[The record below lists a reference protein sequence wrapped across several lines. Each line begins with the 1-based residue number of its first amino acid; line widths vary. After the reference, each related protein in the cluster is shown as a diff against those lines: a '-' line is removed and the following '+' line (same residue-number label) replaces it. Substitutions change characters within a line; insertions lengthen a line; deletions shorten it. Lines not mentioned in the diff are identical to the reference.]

1 MDGERLAELREE
13 KGLTQGELGDLFSIS
28 QDTISNY
35 ERGKTSPDDET
46 KVKFAKYFNVSLDY
60 LLGLT
65 REQIPIRSTGSRLL
79 YFDNLPQGAADEL
92 NSFLAYLRKR
102 YYLDEKEQ

>member
-13 KGLTQGELGDLFSIS
+13 KGLSQEEFGALFSLTN
-28 QDTISNY
+28 DTISNY
-35 ERGKTSPDDET
+35 ERNRTSPDDET

-65 REQIPIRSTGSRLL
+65 REQVPIRSTGSRML
-79 YFDNLPQGAADEL
+79 YFENLPQGAAEEL
-92 NSFLAYLRKR
+92 ASFLEYLRRR
-102 YYLDEKEQ
+102 YHLE

>member
-13 KGLTQGELGDLFSIS
+13 KGLTQEEFGTIFSLT

-35 ERGKTSPDDET
+35 ERGKTTPDDDT
-46 KVKFAKYFNVSLDY
+46 KVRFAKYFNVSLDY

-65 REQIPIRSTGSRLL
+65 REQIPIRTTGSHVL
-79 YFDNLPQGAADEL
+79 YFENLPQNAVDEL
-92 NSFLAYLRKR
+92 TSFLDYLRKR
-102 YYLDEKEQ
+102 YHLDQ